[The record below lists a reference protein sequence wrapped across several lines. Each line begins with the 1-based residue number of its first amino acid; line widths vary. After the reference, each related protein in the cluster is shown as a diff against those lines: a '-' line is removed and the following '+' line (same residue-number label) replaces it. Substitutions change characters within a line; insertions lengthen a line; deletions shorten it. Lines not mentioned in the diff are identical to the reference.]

1 MNLPCWIWPII
12 TGIICAILGYLL
24 GRLLSQGEDNSDELA
39 LLKRKNDSLEDDLR
53 ACKAKTSS
61 LESDLS
67 KCNSDLAASKSAPS
81 TSASNS
87 FTASAPPVLLPFDG
101 AAAKTAFGK
110 TVKQD
115 DLKIVEGIGPK
126 IEELFHSFDI
136 KTWKALSETSVEK
149 CQEVLNSGGKR
160 FEIHRPASWP
170 EQAKMAYEG
179 KWVELYKWQNELHG
193 GK

>member
-24 GRLLSQGEDNSDELA
+24 GKLLSQGEDNSGEIA
-39 LLKRKNDSLEDDLR
+39 LLKKKNGSLEDDLR
-53 ACKAKTSS
+53 ACRAKTSS
-61 LESDLS
+61 LESDLA
-67 KCNSDLAASKSAPS
+67 KCHSDLSASKAAS

-87 FTASAPPVLLPFDG
+87 FTASAPILIPFDG
-101 AAAKTAFGK
+101 AVAKTAFGK
-110 TVKQD
+110 TIKQD

-126 IEELFHSFDI
+126 IEELFHNHNI
-136 KTWKALSETSVEK
+136 KTWKALSECSVAK

-179 KWVELYKWQNELHG
+179 KWAELKKWQDDLHG